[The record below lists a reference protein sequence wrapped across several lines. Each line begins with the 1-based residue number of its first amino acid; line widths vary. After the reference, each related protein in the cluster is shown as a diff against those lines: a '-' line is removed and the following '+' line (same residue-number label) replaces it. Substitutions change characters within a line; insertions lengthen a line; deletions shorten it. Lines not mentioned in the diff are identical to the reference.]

1 MIPWASPVAQYR
13 AHKATIDAA
22 IGRVLD
28 SGTYVLGGEVKS
40 FERAFADYCGVAHA
54 VGVGSG
60 TDALILA
67 LRSLGLGRGDEV
79 ITVSHT
85 ALATVAAIIAT
96 GATPVLVDVD
106 TASYTIDPTRI
117 EGAVGQR
124 TKAIVAVHLYG
135 RPAELDTI
143 AVIAKRHGLYL
154 IEDCAQAAGARYG
167 DRRIGSVGD
176 VACFS
181 FYPTKN
187 LGAVGDGGMVTT
199 ANASMAARVRR
210 LHQYGWNEDRET
222 EDVGVNSRLDPLQA
236 AILGAK
242 LPYLD
247 ADNARRAAIAACY
260 AEGLS
265 GLPITLPATREGN
278 THVYHLYVIACDER
292 DVLMDHLRRHGI
304 GGGIHYPMPV
314 HLHKGYAER
323 VRVPAAGLPVTERL
337 AGRILSL
344 PIYPELGAAEVET
357 VIATIRNF
365 YRQ

>member
-1 MIPWASPVAQYR
+1 MRSCPRGRCRQRHRR
-13 AHKATIDAA
+13 ADPRLA
-22 IGRVLD
+22 ITR
-28 SGTYVLGGEVKS
+28 T
-40 FERAFADYCGVAHA
+40 
-54 VGVGSG
+54 
-60 TDALILA
+60 
-67 LRSLGLGRGDEV
+67 GRGDEV

-187 LGAVGDGGMVTT
+187 LGALGDGGMVTT
-199 ANASMAARVRR
+199 ANASMAARGAD
-210 LHQYGWNEDRET
+210 YISM
-222 EDVGVNSRLDPLQA
+222 VGTRIV
-236 AILGAK
+236 K
-242 LPYLD
+242 LRMS
-247 ADNARRAAIAACY
+247 A
-260 AEGLS
+260 
-265 GLPITLPATREGN
+265 
-278 THVYHLYVIACDER
+278 
-292 DVLMDHLRRHGI
+292 
-304 GGGIHYPMPV
+304 
-314 HLHKGYAER
+314 
-323 VRVPAAGLPVTERL
+323 
-337 AGRILSL
+337 
-344 PIYPELGAAEVET
+344 
-357 VIATIRNF
+357 
-365 YRQ
+365 